1 MRWAAPMGQSF
12 KSKVA
17 TVMVTAIWAGAVAG
31 IITDGDEDEDTITV
45 SHTLPNNGD
54 FVSVI
59 ELDCPND
66 NEAIE
71 SARQFINGHDIE
83 LWQEDRKIA
92 KLDRNLD

>member
-1 MRWAAPMGQSF
+1 MTYYRVYFIGN
-12 KSKVA
+12 
-17 TVMVTAIWAGAVAG
+17 
-31 IITDGDEDEDTITV
+31 DG
-45 SHTLPNNGD
+45 H
-54 FVSVI
+54 FMSVI

-66 NEAIE
+66 NAAIE

>member
-1 MRWAAPMGQSF
+1 MTFYRVYFIGN
-12 KSKVA
+12 
-17 TVMVTAIWAGAVAG
+17 
-31 IITDGDEDEDTITV
+31 DG
-45 SHTLPNNGD
+45 H

-66 NEAIE
+66 HAAIE

>member
-1 MRWAAPMGQSF
+1 MTFYRVYFIGN
-12 KSKVA
+12 
-17 TVMVTAIWAGAVAG
+17 
-31 IITDGDEDEDTITV
+31 DG
-45 SHTLPNNGD
+45 H

-66 NEAIE
+66 NAAIE